1 MSEQAKMQKLEQS
14 AAQFIG
20 ASAYVREPIQP
31 TPEEIAEWRR
41 KEEEQRKAYDEQQR
55 KEHRKQL
62 RDAFAMAAL
71 PGFLGQ
77 YVQAHPSDF
86 EAIATDAYGLADDML
101 KARGDE

>member
-1 MSEQAKMQKLEQS
+1 MSDQVKMQKLEQS

-20 ASAYVREPIQP
+20 ASAYVREPIPP

-41 KEEEQRKAYDEQQR
+41 KKEEQRKAYEEQQR

-71 PGFLGQ
+71 TGLL
-77 YVQAHPSDF
+77 ANPSHDMLSP
-86 EAIATDAYGLADDML
+86 EEWATDAYNIADAML
-101 KARGDE
+101 KARGDD